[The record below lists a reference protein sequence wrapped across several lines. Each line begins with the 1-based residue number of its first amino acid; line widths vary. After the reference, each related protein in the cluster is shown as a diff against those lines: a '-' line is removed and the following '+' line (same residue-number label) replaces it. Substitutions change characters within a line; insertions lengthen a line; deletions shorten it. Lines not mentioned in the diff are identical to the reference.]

1 MDVVTMDWVVV
12 VLITGSTVEVN
23 EVAVVSIVVV
33 VVVVPMVVVI
43 VVVVVA
49 EVVVFVVAV
58 VVVFGTG
65 VVVVVVDVVGEL
77 SHPHRDELFFRLT
90 WSPFLIHL
98 LS

>member
-1 MDVVTMDWVVV
+1 
-12 VLITGSTVEVN
+12 VEVIA
-23 EVAVVSIVVV
+23 EVVVSIVISDVD
-33 VVVVPMVVVI
+33 VPMVVVTNDTGVV

-58 VVVFGTG
+58 VVVFGAG
-65 VVVVVVDVVGEL
+65 VVVVVVVVGEL

-90 WSPFLIHL
+90 CSPFLIHL